1 VIRNRSKRS
10 NLTPHDTVVVYPSV
24 GRLTSDGQDWRI
36 EVCGT
41 VYESG
46 SVSRRK
52 QILLRLLQR
61 VARVQPSESERDLFE
76 SRIRAFIAPTGRGK
90 RIAVRVGSNVYQMQR
105 ATRRNGRFNGT
116 LRLSAKD
123 VEQLRREGE
132 FDDGWLSVRVVT
144 SNGDDSRHAGQARL
158 IAAQGTSVVSDID
171 DTIKVTE
178 VHSRR
183 SLLANTFLRKF
194 QAIEGMAER
203 YRQWHRQGADFH
215 YVSSSPWQLFA
226 PLSDLLGDAG
236 FPTGSFHLR
245 SFQLREHMLRRLK
258 LIRRPGKYS
267 AIRQLLTT
275 FPHRRFVLVGD
286 SGERDPEL
294 YGALARKYG
303 SQIRSIY
310 IRELPQNPMD
320 TERRRKAFVRLPDDH
335 FCVFQHS
342 NELPRSL

>member
-1 VIRNRSKRS
+1 MIRNRRKCT
-10 NLTPHDTVVVYPSV
+10 NLTPHDTVVVYPSF
-24 GRLTSDGQDWRI
+24 GRLTSDGQIWRI

-90 RIAVRVGSNVYQMQR
+90 RIAVRVGNNVYEMQR
-105 ATRRNGRFNGT
+105 ATKRNGRFQGT
-116 LRLSAKD
+116 VRLTAHD
-123 VEQLRREGE
+123 VEQLRQQGE
-132 FDDGWLSVRVVT
+132 FDDGWLNLRVVG
-144 SNGDDSRHAGQARL
+144 SDGNDCQYAGLTRL
-158 IAAQGTSVVSDID
+158 MAPQGTSVVSDID

-183 SLLANTFLRKF
+183 SLLANTFLREF
-194 QAIEGMAER
+194 QAIEGMADR
-203 YRQWHRQGADFH
+203 YRQWHQQGAEFH
-215 YVSSSPWQLFA
+215 YVSSSPWQLFD
-226 PLSDLLGDAG
+226 PLSALLGDAG

-258 LIRRPGKYS
+258 LIRRPGKYA
-267 AIRQLLTT
+267 AIRQLLKT
-275 FPHRRFVLVGD
+275 FPNRRFVLVGD

-303 SQIRSIY
+303 SQVRAIY
-310 IRELPQNPMD
+310 IREVAQNPID
-320 TERRRKAFVRLPDDH
+320 RERRRKAFVRLRDDRYR
-335 FCVFQHS
+335 VFQS
-342 NELPRSL
+342 SQELPASL

>member
-1 VIRNRSKRS
+1 MIRNRWKCT
-10 NLTPHDTVVVYPSV
+10 NLLPHDTVVVYPSF
-24 GRLTSDGQDWRI
+24 GRLTSDGRIWRI

-52 QILLRLLQR
+52 QMLLRLLQR
-61 VARVQPSESERDLFE
+61 VARIQPSESERDLFE
-76 SRIRAFIAPTGRGK
+76 SRIWAFIAPTGRGK
-90 RIAVRVGSNVYQMQR
+90 RILVRVGSNVYQMQR
-105 ATRRNGRFNGT
+105 STKRNGRFHGT
-116 LRLSAKD
+116 VRLTAKD
-123 VEQLRREGE
+123 VEQLRQQGE
-132 FDDGWLSVRVVT
+132 FDDGWLNVRVVG
-144 SNGDDSRHAGQARL
+144 SDGDDCRYAGLTRLMASR
-158 IAAQGTSVVSDID
+158 GTSVVSDID

-183 SLLANTFLRKF
+183 SLLANTFLREF
-194 QAIEGMAER
+194 QAIDGMAER
-203 YRQWHRQGADFH
+203 YSQWHRQGADFH

-226 PLSDLLGDAG
+226 PLSDLLGEAG

-258 LIRRPGKYS
+258 LIRRPGKYA

-275 FPHRRFVLVGD
+275 FPDRRFVLVGD

-303 SQIRSIY
+303 TQIRTIY
-310 IRELPQNPMD
+310 IREVAENPMD
-320 TERRRKAFVRLPDDH
+320 SERRRKAFERLQDERY
-335 FCVFQHS
+335 CVFQQS
-342 NELPRSL
+342 QELPKKL